1 MKTGILWKNLLIMV
15 GYSILFMLLQGV
27 MGEDAIGWN
36 WGVLLVQILVLFIM
50 CIVRFA
56 GKVPDQGVQYLLA
69 FLLVGLVGHGL
80 CFVNG
85 LLGFNGFH

>member
-15 GYSILFMLLQGV
+15 GYSILFMLLQPAIG
-27 MGEDAIGWN
+27 DNAIGWN
-36 WGVLLVQILVLFIM
+36 WGVLLLHVVVLLIM

-56 GKVPDQGVQYLLA
+56 TKVPDQGVQFLLS
-69 FLLVGLVGHGL
+69 FLLVGLIGHGL

-85 LLGFNGFH
+85 LMGFNGVH